1 MHPPIGP
8 AVLVWLET
16 SALAVAMRQW
26 AWLYPI
32 VEILHILGF
41 VVLVGAAFMFDF
53 RLLGLSRR
61 LPVTGMERHL
71 LRWAR
76 GALLVV
82 VPTGVMMFMAHAT
95 EFYDNPAFRLKLLL
109 LATAGLNA
117 AVFHRVPFRSV
128 HDWDTEA
135 HSPGAARI
143 AAVLSLALWTGVISC
158 GRLLAYF

>member
-1 MHPPIGP
+1 MHPPTGP

-16 SALAVAMRQW
+16 SGLAVAMRQW

-82 VPTGVMMFMAHAT
+82 VPTGLMMFMAHAT
-95 EFYDNPAFRLKLLL
+95 EFVDNPAFRLKLLF
-109 LATAGLNA
+109 LAAAGLNA
-117 AVFHRVPFRSV
+117 AVFHRVPFRAV
-128 HDWDTEA
+128 RDWDTEA
-135 HSPGAARI
+135 RSPGAARI